1 MKQQFMPIAIDV
13 ANKKILLIGGG
24 KVALHKIES
33 LKNYATNIVVIGK
46 VVDNRIKE
54 AGYNYI
60 EKEYE
65 ISDLNDSVLIYA
77 CTNIR
82 ELNQQVKEDA
92 HKLSKLV
99 NVVDKPDE
107 CDFVSPAIYRN
118 KNISVAVS
126 SNGQNV
132 YKSIEIRNI
141 IGDFLNNQPMLFIE
155 TSKQGAS
162 DRKNDK

>member
-1 MKQQFMPIAIDV
+1 MTQRFMPIAIDV
-13 ANKKILLIGGG
+13 ANKKILLVGGG

-33 LKNYATNIVVIGK
+33 LKNYAANIVVVAK
-46 VVDNRIKE
+46 EVDEKIKQ
-54 AGYNYI
+54 AGYTCI

-65 ISDLNDSVLIYA
+65 ISDLQDSVLIYA

-82 ELNQQVKEDA
+82 ELNQQIKNDA
-92 HKLSKLV
+92 HKLGKLV

-132 YKSIEIRNI
+132 YKSIEIRNAI
-141 IGDFLNNQPMLFIE
+141 RNFLDNQPLLFDE
-155 TSKQGAS
+155 DKSEN
-162 DRKNDK
+162 KNKL

>member
-1 MKQQFMPIAIDV
+1 MKQRFMPISIDV
-13 ANKKILLIGGG
+13 ANKKVLLIGGG

-33 LKNYATNIVVIGK
+33 LKNYADNIVVIAK
-46 VVDNRIKE
+46 EVDEKIKE
-54 AGYNYI
+54 SGCCFI

-65 ISDLNDSVLIYA
+65 ASDLEGSVLVYA

-82 ELNQQVKEDA
+82 ELNQQIKNDA
-92 HKLSKLV
+92 HKLGLLV

-132 YKSIEIRNI
+132 YKSIEVRNAIRE
-141 IGDFLNNQPMLFIE
+141 FLEVQPMLFDE
-155 TSKQGAS
+155 TKEKTRQ
-162 DRKNDK
+162 KFE

>member
-1 MKQQFMPIAIDV
+1 MTKQFMPIAIDV

-33 LKNYATNIVVIGK
+33 LKNYASNIVIIAKK
-46 VVDNRIKE
+46 VDEKIKE
-54 AGYNYI
+54 TGYTYI

-65 ISDLNDSVLIYA
+65 VSDLEGSVLIYA

-82 ELNQQVKEDA
+82 ELNQQIKNDA
-92 HKLSKLV
+92 HQLGKLI

-107 CDFVSPAIYRN
+107 CDFVSPAIYQN

-126 SNGQNV
+126 SNGKNV
-132 YKSIEIRNI
+132 YKSIEVRNLIR
-141 IGDFLNNQPMLFIE
+141 DFLDNQPLLFDE
-155 TSKQGAS
+155 NKS
-162 DRKNDK
+162 DTKNNL

>member
-1 MKQQFMPIAIDV
+1 MPISIDV
-13 ANKKILLIGGG
+13 ADKKILLIGGG
-24 KVALHKIES
+24 KVAIHKIDS
-33 LKNYATNIVVIGK
+33 LKNYANNIVVIAK
-46 VVDNRIKE
+46 EVDEKIKE
-54 AGYNYI
+54 AGYFYI

-65 ISDLNDSVLIYA
+65 VSDLEGSILVYA

-82 ELNQQVKEDA
+82 RLNQKIKDDA
-92 HKLSKLV
+92 HKLGKLV

-132 YKSIEIRNI
+132 YKSIEVRNAIRN
-141 IGDFLNNQPMLFIE
+141 FLDNQPLLFDEIKE
-155 TSKQGAS
+155 KTK
-162 DRKNDK
+162 RKLE